1 MGFFKRNKGPEIP
14 PVMPTPGQHQA
25 VNDPY
30 AAGGGGGGGGFGGG
44 GRPDPYASSGHRDP
58 YAGVQKARAA
68 GTDPNSIY
76 GIQRGQPPQ
85 DPENDANR
93 EALFGGFNGGGQ
105 RQTQQRK
112 YGYEGREQEED
123 FDEDD
128 EIEGIRQGMRE
139 TKMDSLASTRNALRL
154 AREAEEN
161 AHGTIAR
168 LADQSESLANSERH
182 LDMAKAN
189 SQRAEDKASELKQ
202 LNKSIFRPTIVW
214 NKEGKR
220 LAQEQKIIDRHA
232 MEREDRMLAMKD
244 MQDTRSRLHS
254 AARQGAGGR
263 ALEPGQQARRA
274 AERKRYQFEATASD
288 DELEDE
294 LAENLDETHQIAS
307 RLKGLASA
315 MGTEVDKQNQRIGRI
330 TDKTD
335 NLEIK
340 VQLNTDRLKAIK

>member
-14 PVMPTPGQHQA
+14 PVKPTQGQHQMA
-25 VNDPY
+25 NDPY
-30 AAGGGGGGGGFGGG
+30 AARGGGGGFGGG
-44 GRPDPYASSGHRDP
+44 RPDPYAQNGHRDP
-58 YAGVQKARAA
+58 YGGVQRARAT
-68 GTDPNSIY
+68 GTDPNNMYSV
-76 GIQRGQPPQ
+76 QRTQGQPDPQ
-85 DPENDANR
+85 NDANR
-93 EALFGGFNGGGQ
+93 DALFGGFNADAAKIPRQ
-105 RQTQQRK
+105 RQ

-128 EIEGIRQGMRE
+128 EVEGIRQGIRE

-168 LADQSESLANSERH
+168 LADQSESLANTERH
-182 LDMAKAN
+182 LDMSKAN
-189 SQRAEDKASELKQ
+189 SQRAEDKAAELKQ

-220 LAQEQKIIDRHA
+220 IAQEQKIMDRHA
-232 MEREDRMLAMKD
+232 MEREDRLNTMKD
-244 MQDTRSRLHS
+244 MQDTRSRLHA
-254 AARQGAGGR
+254 AARQGGGGR
-263 ALEPGQQARRA
+263 GLEPGQQARRA
-274 AERKRYQFEATASD
+274 AERKRFQFEATASD

-294 LAENLDETHQIAS
+294 LTENLDEMHGIGT
-307 RLKGLASA
+307 RLKGLATA
-315 MGTEVDKQNQRIGRI
+315 MGTEVDRQNQRIGRI